1 MSLFEIV
8 EELFTKIKKEFR
20 EFDEELRKVNELRLL
35 EQGGRMCNEYVQ
47 VFKKVSRESEGRPLI
62 EEFKRELNGN
72 IRRRLVEVELP
83 PTMIKK

>member
-8 EELFTKIKKEFR
+8 EELFTKIKEEFR

>member
-1 MSLFEIV
+1 V
-8 EELFTKIKKEFR
+8 EELFTKIKEEFR